1 MPFVHIE
8 LLAGRSPEQ
17 LEKMMKDVTRVI
29 SEDTGAPKEH
39 ISVIVSEL
47 GKNPLAQGGQWTTP
61 QEESQPTKLGAKD
74 RKTISRP
81 TGPNPPSI

>member
-47 GKNPLAQGGQWTTP
+47 GKNQLAQGGEWRKP
-61 QEESQPTKLGAKD
+61 QEQRDGQLA
-74 RKTISRP
+74 
-81 TGPNPPSI
+81 

>member
-8 LLAGRSPEQ
+8 LLAGRTPEQ

-39 ISVIVSEL
+39 ISVIISEL
-47 GKNPLAQGGQWTTP
+47 GKQQLAQGGEWREP
-61 QEESQPTKLGAKD
+61 QA
-74 RKTISRP
+74 
-81 TGPNPPSI
+81 

>member
-1 MPFVHIE
+1 M
-8 LLAGRSPEQ
+8 LAGRSPEQ

-47 GKNPLAQGGQWTTP
+47 GKNQLAQGGEWRKP
-61 QEESQPTKLGAKD
+61 QE
-74 RKTISRP
+74 
-81 TGPNPPSI
+81 